1 MDELQ
6 ELYRQVILDHNRNP
20 RNFGELEDATR
31 VVAGVNPLCG
41 DKMTLYVK
49 LADGRIEDI
58 RFQGTGCAISVASSS
73 LMTERVKGLP
83 VDLALRL
90 FDKVHELLTAPD
102 DREPPEDLD
111 KLAALGGVREYP
123 SRVKCASLGWH
134 ALRSAVADD
143 TTSNTAATA
152 PSNSRLRARRFG
164 VQGRLISHLLA
175 ARRRRASCQRQS
187 SRTACRPARSS
198 WDRR

>member
-1 MDELQ
+1 VDELQ
-6 ELYRQVILDHNRNP
+6 DLYRQVILDHNRNP
-20 RNFGELEDATR
+20 RNFGELADATR

-49 LADGRIEDI
+49 LGDGKIEDI

-83 VDLALRL
+83 VTAALQL
-90 FDKVHELLTAPD
+90 FEKIHELLTTSSGEAPD
-102 DREPPEDLD
+102 PELD

-134 ALRSAVADD
+134 ALKSAVADD
-143 TTSNTAATA
+143 TASNVTTE
-152 PSNSRLRARRFG
+152 
-164 VQGRLISHLLA
+164 
-175 ARRRRASCQRQS
+175 
-187 SRTACRPARSS
+187 
-198 WDRR
+198 

>member
-1 MDELQ
+1 VDELQ

-20 RNFGELEDATR
+20 RNFGELADATR

-49 LADGRIEDI
+49 LAGGKIEDI

-73 LMTERVKGLP
+73 LMTERVKGQP
-83 VDLALRL
+83 IGVALQL
-90 FDKVHELLTAPD
+90 FDQVHDLLTGP
-102 DREPPEDLD
+102 REHEPAADLE

-134 ALRSAVADD
+134 ALKSAVADD
-143 TTSNTAATA
+143 TTSNVTTE
-152 PSNSRLRARRFG
+152 
-164 VQGRLISHLLA
+164 
-175 ARRRRASCQRQS
+175 
-187 SRTACRPARSS
+187 
-198 WDRR
+198 